1 MTAIRQGSAEHEQ
14 ARRVAK
20 EMFHYIRGKIT
31 TSFEGGVVIESGGI
45 GYEVFVPDHSAAY
58 QRQGQEETLLYTAM
72 IVREDDISLYGFTD
86 RDGITL
92 FKRLLTVNGVG
103 AKAAVAILSALS
115 PGDIRKAILFED
127 AKALT
132 KAQGIG
138 SKTAQRI
145 ILELKDK
152 IGSTGGLDLSSSQEA
167 AENIAASDARTEA
180 VFALMALGYSRAEAA
195 EAVGRV
201 KEETAGAKEYIKL
214 ALKSLS

>member
-1 MTAIRQGSAEHEQ
+1 
-14 ARRVAK
+14 
-20 EMFHYIRGKIT
+20 MFHYIRGKIT
-31 TSFEGGVVIESGGI
+31 AGFEGGLVIESGGI

-58 QRQGQEETLLYTAM
+58 QKEGQGETLLYTSM

-86 RDGITL
+86 KDGMML
-92 FKRLLTVNGVG
+92 FKRLMTVNGVG
-103 AKAAVAILSALS
+103 AKAAMAILSALS
-115 PGDIRKAILFED
+115 PGEVRKAILFED
-127 AKALT
+127 AKSLT

-152 IGSTGGLDLSSSQEA
+152 IGSSDGFALSSVQEA
-167 AENIAASDARTEA
+167 AQTVVASDTRTEA
-180 VFALMALGYSRAEAA
+180 VFALMALGYSRSEAA

-201 KEETAGAKEYIKL
+201 KEECAGAEEYIKR